1 MKVLKIEVRI
11 DGDKMGKIVQK
22 DGFPDSL
29 SATLE
34 LVGILENIKMKE
46 MERLK
51 TFMRED
57 LDLS

>member
-1 MKVLKIEVRI
+1 
-11 DGDKMGKIVQK
+11 MGKIVQK